1 MLSTPKNLIW
11 VMPAEGCGSVHRD
24 KQPPTRTGGRSSS
37 VSMLAVDKTEERS
50 AGQAAASE
58 DARYAIRVD
67 ALFKTFERDGQ
78 PLPTLR
84 DVNFHALDGEFVSII
99 GPSGCGKSTLLNI
112 IAGLDEP
119 TSGSLSLYGRQ
130 DTLRLGSVGYMQQK
144 DLLLPWR
151 SVLDNATLGLELQ
164 GVTKREATA
173 RAQEHLGRF
182 GLEGF
187 EKSYPHSLSGGMRQR
202 AAFLRTVLADQE
214 VFLLDEPFGAL
225 DALNRTRIHQWL
237 TGLWESMQKTIV
249 MVTHDV
255 DEAIFLSD
263 RVYVMTARPGAMKL
277 VRKVEIPRPRSL
289 DVFATGE
296 FMEIKSALLKAIRE
310 EDHSEF
316 LP

>member
-11 VMPAEGCGSVHRD
+11 VIPAEGCGRVHRD
-24 KQPPTRTGGRSSS
+24 KQPPTRTGGRFPFRP
-37 VSMLAVDKTEERS
+37 MLTVDKTEERS
-50 AGQAAASE
+50 CGQGTVSGST
-58 DARYAIRVD
+58 RYAIRTD
-67 ALFKTFERDGQ
+67 GLSKTFERNGQ
-78 PLPTLR
+78 PLPTLNG
-84 DVNFHALDGEFVSII
+84 VNFHARDGEFVSII

-119 TSGSLSLYGRQ
+119 TSGSLFLYGRQ
-130 DTLRLGSVGYMQQK
+130 DTARLGSVGYMQQK

-151 SVLDNATLGLELQ
+151 SVLDNAILGLELQ
-164 GVTKREATA
+164 GISKQEATA

-263 RVYVMTARPGAMKL
+263 RVYVMTARPGAMKM
-277 VRKVEIPRPRSL
+277 VRDVEIPRPRSM
-289 DVFATGE
+289 DVIATRD
-296 FMEIKSALLKAIRE
+296 FMDIKSALLNAIRE
-310 EDHSEF
+310 EDHSED

>member
-1 MLSTPKNLIW
+1 MLT
-11 VMPAEGCGSVHRD
+11 
-24 KQPPTRTGGRSSS
+24 
-37 VSMLAVDKTEERS
+37 VDKTEKRSDERS
-50 AGQAAASE
+50 ASPDG
-58 DARYAIRVD
+58 ARYAIRTD
-67 ALFKTFERDGQ
+67 GLYKTFERDGR

-84 DVNFHALDGEFVSII
+84 DVDFHARDGEFVSVI

-119 TSGSLSLYGRQ
+119 TSGSLSLYGRH
-130 DTLRLGSVGYMQQK
+130 DVSRLGSVGYMQQK

-151 SVLDNATLGLELQ
+151 SVLDNAILGLELQ
-164 GVTKREATA
+164 GVPKREAMA
-173 RAQEHLGRF
+173 RAKEHLGRF

-237 TGLWESMQKTIV
+237 TGLWESMRKTIV

-263 RVYVMTARPGAMKL
+263 RVYVMTARPGAMKM
-277 VRKVEIPRPRSL
+277 VTRVEIPRPRSME
-289 DVFATGE
+289 VIATRE
-296 FMEIKSALLKAIRE
+296 FMDIKAALLTAIRE
-310 EDHSEF
+310 EDHSETP
-316 LP
+316 L

>member
-1 MLSTPKNLIW
+1 
-11 VMPAEGCGSVHRD
+11 
-24 KQPPTRTGGRSSS
+24 
-37 VSMLAVDKTEERS
+37 MLAVDKTEERV
-50 AGQAAASE
+50 AGQGAAGN
-58 DARYAIRVD
+58 AIRVD
-67 ALFKTFERDGQ
+67 GLSKTFERDGQ
-78 PLPTLR
+78 PLPTLNS
-84 DVNFHALDGEFVSII
+84 VNFYARDGEFVSII

-130 DTLRLGSVGYMQQK
+130 DITRLGSVGYMQQK

-164 GVTKREATA
+164 GISKQEATA

-263 RVYVMTARPGAMKL
+263 RVYVMTARPGAMKV
-277 VRKVEIPRPRSL
+277 VRDVDIPRPRSM
-289 DVFATGE
+289 DVIATRD
-296 FMEIKSALLKAIRE
+296 FMDIKSALLNAIRE
-310 EDHSEF
+310 EDHSED